1 MGTVVSADVSTLQVL
16 DIDPKTIK
24 PYQKELEKQLNI
36 LGIMKP
42 YLGKAEE
49 LRSFENLNLYYKINS
64 TLSELLL
71 KFIYPP
77 QIYFPY

>member
-1 MGTVVSADVSTLQVL
+1 MFLLFRFWILILKQSNH
-16 DIDPKTIK
+16 
-24 PYQKELEKQLNI
+24 YQKELEKQLNI